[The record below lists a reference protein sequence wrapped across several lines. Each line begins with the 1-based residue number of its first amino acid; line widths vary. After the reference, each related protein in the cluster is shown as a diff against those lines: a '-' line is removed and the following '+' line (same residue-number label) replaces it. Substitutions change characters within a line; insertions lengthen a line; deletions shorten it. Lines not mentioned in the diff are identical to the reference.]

1 MAERKKKRYS
11 SADDDEEE
19 LDTSE
24 AIKFS
29 QAGSIKRLKFINF
42 MQYTEVEFQCGPNLN
57 VIIGKWCILQKLKC
71 DWEVELTEIFE
82 SNILNGNGLAPSDMP
97 PDIKNTTG
105 GP

>member
-19 LDTSE
+19 LDTSK

-42 MQYTEVEFQCGPNLN
+42 MQYTKVEFQCGPNLN
-57 VIIGKWCILQKLKC
+57 VIIGKGSLQKK
-71 DWEVELTEIFE
+71 
-82 SNILNGNGLAPSDMP
+82 
-97 PDIKNTTG
+97 K
-105 GP
+105 

>member
-1 MAERKKKRYS
+1 MYLSVRHHTQCPERIPRNLRLLMKLTSFLISDFKFTRKFSKEMAERKKKRYS

-57 VIIGKWCILQKLKC
+57 VIIGK
-71 DWEVELTEIFE
+71 
-82 SNILNGNGLAPSDMP
+82 
-97 PDIKNTTG
+97 
-105 GP
+105 